1 MDKNTFW
8 HNTASARD
16 NDVKTDVNIRG
27 NTRSELLRSLN
38 VNTSH
43 EEPQALNISAKS
55 YIVIDVK
62 NDKDQKQKSLVNST
76 ESNRLDY

>member
-16 NDVKTDVNIRG
+16 NDVKTDANIRDTSSG
-27 NTRSELLRSLN
+27 IMRSVN
-38 VNTSH
+38 VNKSH

-62 NDKDQKQKSLVNST
+62 NDKGQKQKSLVNST
-76 ESNRLDY
+76 ESNKFNY

>member
-8 HNTASARD
+8 YNTASARD
-16 NDVKTDVNIRG
+16 NDVKTDANIRDIG
-27 NTRSELLRSLN
+27 SGIIRSMN
-38 VNTSH
+38 VNSSH

-62 NDKDQKQKSLVNST
+62 NDKGQKQKSLVNST
-76 ESNRLDY
+76 ESNKFNY